1 MEEEEMR
8 LLRDQLA
15 RMMRDDQRATPPRE
29 KVFEPLNLEGVASH
43 IQKIRKSDDSTLE
56 GGGADL

>member
-1 MEEEEMR
+1 MR